1 MTGSRPVSD
10 IARASTVTDQ
20 RDNWFL
26 MADPG
31 DAGTIAPG
39 TNAVYELTT
48 TGSQTRTVAAPVF
61 NGQMLTLVTIV
72 STSDAIAVTFP
83 TDINGVANNNVYN
96 LDAVGDIGLFLAIDV
111 SGTLQWRWIGGGLA
125 AGGYTLLA

>member
-1 MTGSRPVSD
+1 MTGSRPISD
-10 IARASTVTDQ
+10 IARTFTANDR
-20 RDNWFL
+20 RDDWRL
-26 MADPG
+26 SADPG
-31 DAGTIAPG
+31 DGGVIAPK
-39 TNAVYELTT
+39 TNAVYELST

-111 SGTLQWRWIGGGLA
+111 SGALQWRWIGGGLA